1 MRLLKIY
8 ILFQILAISL
18 GSCKDM
24 LDPINDNHSSVAR
37 VSSDPAYAEGLLITA
52 YGRLPVNTLNGS
64 DVATDDAV
72 TNNKQ
77 DDNLKMANGQWSAIF
92 NPVSEWDNSNGA
104 IFYINKFLSIVDTV
118 PWQSRSKVINKL
130 FIQRLTGEAYALR
143 GLFEYRLLM
152 TVGGVGSNGQLI
164 GIPIYNKFINF
175 NENFN
180 IPRASFTESVTQIYS
195 DFDKALTYLVMDDYK
210 NITSAS
216 NLPAGMTGIAPSDY
230 NLVFGNVDMQRISGR
245 IVKAL
250 KARVALLA
258 ASPAFNV
265 DNNLSLWN
273 TAATYADTVIQ
284 SAGGIS
290 SLDPNGY
297 KFFNSVI
304 VDKVRLP
311 SADQKEM
318 IWRQAIGTSNTWESD
333 NYPPSLYGNG
343 RINPTQNLVD
353 AFPMKNGYPISHPLS
368 LYNPSNPYANRDP
381 RLALYILYNGSIM
394 KAQTIIT
401 GQGGGINAKDSL
413 ANSTRTGY
421 YLRKMIREDVNMNPV
436 STNTK
441 KHYNVYM
448 RYTEIFLTYAEA
460 ANEAWGPNGTGPS
473 NFSARDVIAAIRKR
487 AGISQPDN
495 YLASISTTEDMRN
508 LIHNERRL
516 ELCFEGFR
524 FWDLRRWN
532 VDLTEPAK
540 GINIIGANYAVVNVE
555 PRSYVNS
562 FMHYGPIPY
571 GEIIKFSALIQNKG
585 W

>member
-18 GSCKDM
+18 GSCKNM
-24 LDPINDNHSSVAR
+24 LDPIDDNHSSFAR
-37 VSSDPAYAEGLLITA
+37 VYSDPAYAEGLLIIA
-52 YGRLPVNTLNGS
+52 YGRIPVNTLNGS

-118 PWQSRSKVINKL
+118 PWQSRSKVLNKL

-143 GLFEYRLLM
+143 GLFEYRLLL
-152 TVGGVGSNGQLI
+152 TVGGVGSNGQLL
-164 GIPIYNKFINF
+164 GIPIYDKFINF
-175 NENFN
+175 DENFN

-210 NITSAS
+210 NITSV
-216 NLPAGMTGIAPSDY
+216 NDLPSGMSDITTSDY
-230 NLVFGNVDMQRISGR
+230 NTVFGNFDMQRISGR

-258 ASPAFNV
+258 ASPAFSA
-265 DNNLSLWN
+265 DNNVSLWEIAAN
-273 TAATYADTVIQ
+273 YAATSINI
-284 SAGGIS
+284 AGGIS

-297 KFFNSVI
+297 KFFNSTL

-353 AFPMKNGYPISHPLS
+353 AFPMKNGYPISDPLS
-368 LYNPSNPYANRDP
+368 LYNPSKPYANRDP

-394 KAQTIIT
+394 KTQTIIT
-401 GQGGGINAKDSL
+401 GLGGGNNAKDSL
-413 ANSTRTGY
+413 GNSTRTGY
-421 YLRKMIREDVNMNPV
+421 YLRKMIREDVNLDPV
-436 STNTK
+436 AINTK
-441 KHYNVYM
+441 KHYSIYM

-460 ANEAWGPNGTGPS
+460 ANETWGPGGTGS
-473 NFSARDVIAAIRKR
+473 NNFSARDVIAAIRKR
-487 AGISQPDN
+487 AGITQPDK
-495 YLASISTTEDMRN
+495 YLASITTTEDMRN

-532 VDLTEPAK
+532 ADLTETAK
-540 GINIIGANYAVVNVE
+540 GINIKGANYAVVNVE
-555 PRSYVNS
+555 PRSYDNS
-562 FMHYGPIPY
+562 YMHYGPIPN
-571 GEIIKFSALIQNKG
+571 GEIVKFSALIQNKG